1 MFNVGNLPDSLYLLP
16 AHSIHHSNCI
26 AHIRNEVYARTQR
39 IRLARSSK
47 VEPDHVAT
55 YIISV
60 ETGSQLRAGTNAN
73 ISISLTGIQ
82 FICSQRTLKVIHVYP
97 VHRLFTTSSLAIVLD
112 DIMEKK
118 RDHA

>member
-16 AHSIHHSNCI
+16 AHGIHHSNCI

-73 ISISLTGIQ
+73 ISISLTGI
-82 FICSQRTLKVIHVYP
+82 
-97 VHRLFTTSSLAIVLD
+97 
-112 DIMEKK
+112 
-118 RDHA
+118 